1 MFVIFNFGLR
11 TLKANLRGVPSPE
24 TSCGAPT
31 PPRTTLALPLVP
43 SHNGE
48 ILEKI
53 EKLNNNTKEI
63 AEISEESLA
72 EQEVATTVLSP
83 PEIKPINAETVE
95 LSVSPN
101 IEPPCVPE
109 SLDDQNSLE
118 RSKPSSRNSVRLENS
133 DIDDITI
140 RQKTKRDQV
149 NRTREEQALRS
160 IELVKRIFAL
170 RTRANNGEDVD
181 DERLTLPRPPY
192 FQEETSNLAF
202 YLYM

>member
-1 MFVIFNFGLR
+1 M
-11 TLKANLRGVPSPE
+11 
-24 TSCGAPT
+24 
-31 PPRTTLALPLVP
+31 
-43 SHNGE
+43 
-48 ILEKI
+48 
-53 EKLNNNTKEI
+53 
-63 AEISEESLA
+63 
-72 EQEVATTVLSP
+72 
-83 PEIKPINAETVE
+83 
-95 LSVSPN
+95 SVSPN
-101 IEPPCVPE
+101 IEPPSPNPKPCVPE
-109 SLDDQNSLE
+109 SLEDPNSLE

-192 FQEETSNLAF
+192 FQAET
-202 YLYM
+202 

>member
-1 MFVIFNFGLR
+1 M
-11 TLKANLRGVPSPE
+11 
-24 TSCGAPT
+24 
-31 PPRTTLALPLVP
+31 
-43 SHNGE
+43 
-48 ILEKI
+48 
-53 EKLNNNTKEI
+53 
-63 AEISEESLA
+63 
-72 EQEVATTVLSP
+72 
-83 PEIKPINAETVE
+83 
-95 LSVSPN
+95 SVSPN

-118 RSKPSSRNSVRLENS
+118 RSKPSSKNSVRLENS

-192 FQEETSNLAF
+192 FQAETSNLAF
-202 YLYM
+202 HLNMLYFFIKVEFMSVHIFSPLLSIFDDQPF